1 MFNLDDYEPVE
12 KRLGYKKDAKS
23 FWEDYPDGRIFTKLI
38 DYTDGRYIV
47 QAFIYRTEAD
57 QHPWTTGLA
66 KETESARGVNSTSA
80 LENAET
86 SSIGR
91 ALATAGYATKGKRPS
106 REEMAKVVRMT
117 EAQSIIDETKA
128 KMAETSG
135 EYIPVVKEDD
145 PWTIK
150 PATMPPTM
158 GEAVATVKEIIGG
171 QTEKDIPR
179 CQHGDMIWKT
189 GQSKAGKPW
198 GHFKCPYAV
207 TGELTRCPS
216 PNDVIW
222 YEINKEGAWQRQKAR
237 A

>member
-1 MFNLDDYEPVE
+1 MFNLEDYETVE
-12 KRLGYKKDAKS
+12 ERLVKFWKDH
-23 FWEDYPDGRIFTKLI
+23 PDGRIFTTIIEHTLQ
-38 DYTDGRYIV
+38 RFIV
-47 QAFIYRTEAD
+47 QAAIYRTEVDA
-57 QHPWTTGLA
+57 QAWTTGFA
-66 KETESARGVNSTSA
+66 EETVSTRGVNSTSA
-80 LENAET
+80 LENCET
-86 SSIGR
+86 SAIGR
-91 ALATAGYATKGKRPS
+91 ALANAGYATKGKRAS
-106 REEMAKVVRMT
+106 REEMSKV
-117 EAQSIIDETKA
+117 EAVSKVKANIDEVKA
-128 KMAETSG
+128 KMSETSG
-135 EYIPVVKEDD
+135 TYVPVVKEDD

-150 PATMPPTM
+150 PASMPPTM

-207 TGELTRCPS
+207 TGEITRCPA